1 MLGGGPGGR
10 ISGGGGGGG
19 RLFRSISEPDAP
31 PPVSADPGDPELP
44 PPGELEGEEG
54 LVEGVVAPPSLGAD
68 VEPVYEGFLE
78 GEETLGEGDD
88 TPGELTLFIGR
99 GT

>member
-19 RLFRSISEPDAP
+19 RLFRSISEPDKP
-31 PPVSADPGDPELP
+31 PPVSEDPDPEVP
-44 PPGELEGEEG
+44 PPGEVGGEEG

-68 VEPVYEGFLE
+68 IEPVYEGFLE
-78 GEETLGEGDD
+78 GEETPVEGDD
-88 TPGELTLFIGR
+88 TTGELTLFIGR

>member
-19 RLFRSISEPDAP
+19 SLFRSISEPDAP
-31 PPVSADPGDPELP
+31 PSFKEDPDSKLP
-44 PPGELEGEEG
+44 PSGEVEEREG
-54 LVEGVVAPPSLGAD
+54 LVEGVVAPPSLAAD
-68 VEPVYEGFLE
+68 VEPMDERLLAGDEIPV
-78 GEETLGEGDD
+78 EGDD
-88 TPGELTLFIGR
+88 ATGGLKLFIGR

>member
-19 RLFRSISEPDAP
+19 RLFRSISEPDDP
-31 PPVSADPGDPELP
+31 PPVSADPAERP
-44 PPGELEGEEG
+44 PPGEVEVGGG
-54 LVEGVVAPPSLGAD
+54 LVEGVVAPPSLGTD
-68 VEPVYEGFLE
+68 IEPVYEGFLE
-78 GEETLGEGDD
+78 GEETPVEGDD
-88 TPGELTLFIGR
+88 TTGELTLCIGR

>member
-1 MLGGGPGGR
+1 M
-10 ISGGGGGGG
+10 
-19 RLFRSISEPDAP
+19 FRSISEPDDP
-31 PPVSADPGDPELP
+31 PPVSEDPGDPELP

-54 LVEGVVAPPSLGAD
+54 LVEGVVAPPSSGAD

-88 TPGELTLFIGR
+88 TPGELFIGR

>member
-1 MLGGGPGGR
+1 M
-10 ISGGGGGGG
+10 SGGGGGGG
-19 RLFRSISEPDAP
+19 RLSRSISEPDDP
-31 PPVSADPGDPELP
+31 TPVSADPAEIP
-44 PPGELEGEEG
+44 PSGEVEGEEG

-78 GEETLGEGDD
+78 GEETPVEGDD
-88 TPGELTLFIGR
+88 TTGELTLFIGR

>member
-19 RLFRSISEPDAP
+19 RLFRSISKPDDP
-31 PPVSADPGDPELP
+31 TPVSADPDPELP
-44 PPGELEGEEG
+44 PPGEVEGGEG

-68 VEPVYEGFLE
+68 VEPVYEGFIE
-78 GEETLGEGDD
+78 GEETPVEGDD
-88 TPGELTLFIGR
+88 TTGELTLFIGR

>member
-1 MLGGGPGGR
+1 MGGGPGGR

-19 RLFRSISEPDAP
+19 RLFRSISEPDGP

-44 PPGELEGEEG
+44 PRGGLEGEEG

-78 GEETLGEGDD
+78 GVETLGEGDD

>member
-10 ISGGGGGGG
+10 ILGGGGGGG
-19 RLFRSISEPDAP
+19 RLLRSISEPDDP
-31 PPVSADPGDPELP
+31 PPVSADPEPELP
-44 PPGELEGEEG
+44 PPSKLEGEEG

-78 GEETLGEGDD
+78 GEETPVEGDD
-88 TPGELTLFIGR
+88 TTGELTLFIGR